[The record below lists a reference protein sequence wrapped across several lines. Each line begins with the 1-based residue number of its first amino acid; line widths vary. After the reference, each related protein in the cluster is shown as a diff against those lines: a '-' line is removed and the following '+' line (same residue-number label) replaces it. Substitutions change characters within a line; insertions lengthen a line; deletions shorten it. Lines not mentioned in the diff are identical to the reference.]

1 MNQDDGFS
9 RALPD
14 NEARCEALLA
24 QAERCSSTL
33 AKLLADARE
42 SAVAPPMRKAR
53 WRTLFI
59 HPGGGMSRC
68 VDLVAIATP
77 AGACLLHAGYV
88 HPSTRCT
95 LHIPT
100 HFGITDQIEAAVASC
115 THVSGNVHLCEVRF
129 DTRYDLSRCIK
140 GFVDHESREDDQPAD
155 PARITGRAM
164 IIDDTPLDAHL
175 LQAHLG
181 ATRLRPSLFD
191 SLPRALDRLR
201 RELYHIVVCDAH
213 LEPASREGVI
223 SLLRN
228 AGHRGPIVLLVGDP
242 RSLRENDQAPGAM
255 ETLLAKPFSQEQV
268 IASILSLMR
277 KDNGADLPSTI
288 SSDLAE
294 QTHLLPLIR
303 DYVKAAKAHE
313 QSIRRAMESEDFAA
327 ARAACQELRETGGSF
342 GFSKISEAA
351 QAAVVALD
359 ASMAIHE
366 SLREL
371 DFVLEVLARIVE
383 PDELGGPAAQEP
395 AAINS

>member
-1 MNQDDGFS
+1 
-9 RALPD
+9 
-14 NEARCEALLA
+14 
-24 QAERCSSTL
+24 
-33 AKLLADARE
+33 
-42 SAVAPPMRKAR
+42 
-53 WRTLFI
+53 
-59 HPGGGMSRC
+59 
-68 VDLVAIATP
+68 
-77 AGACLLHAGYV
+77 
-88 HPSTRCT
+88 
-95 LHIPT
+95 
-100 HFGITDQIEAAVASC
+100 
-115 THVSGNVHLCEVRF
+115 
-129 DTRYDLSRCIK
+129 
-140 GFVDHESREDDQPAD
+140 
-155 PARITGRAM
+155 
-164 IIDDTPLDAHL
+164 
-175 LQAHLG
+175 
-181 ATRLRPSLFD
+181 
-191 SLPRALDRLR
+191 
-201 RELYHIVVCDAH
+201 
-213 LEPASREGVI
+213 
-223 SLLRN
+223 
-228 AGHRGPIVLLVGDP
+228 
-242 RSLRENDQAPGAM
+242 
-255 ETLLAKPFSQEQV
+255 V